1 MSRSDLVHRLAQAG
15 ACGDRKALQRTMDA
29 LISEARAQQ
38 QHSYANRLA
47 SVLKDEVK
55 EGSRAT
61 RMPQPSTDGLGDL
74 VVNMP
79 ARRKLKDLVLGAEV
93 RNGVREFIHEF
104 SHASLLRAHS
114 LEPRHTVLLVGP
126 PGNGK
131 TSLAEAIA
139 CELGLPFLTIRYDAI
154 VDSYLGETASRLRKV
169 IDFASNTPCLL
180 FFDEFDAV
188 GKERGDAQETGE
200 IKRVVSSLLVQLDA
214 LPTHSV
220 VVCATNHPEL
230 LDRAVWRRFE
240 VKLEVPAPGPGEL
253 KEWFS
258 RISKSFGG
266 DLDVSC
272 AQFVERMKGQ
282 NFSEIEAFTLDV
294 RRKLVLSMGALTPT
308 DAMRAALDRWCKQP
322 DMHATSS
329 KTNGRAP
336 NRKDSARTGKRP
348 KDTEPT
354 EAPLP
359 SSDLLSG
366 SS

>member
-1 MSRSDLVHRLAQAG
+1 MSRSELVHRLAQAG
-15 ACGDRKALQRTMDA
+15 VRGDRKALQRTMDA

-47 SVLKDEVK
+47 GVLKDDEK
-55 EGSRAT
+55 DSARA
-61 RMPQPSTDGLGDL
+61 RAPQTPSSGLGDL
-74 VVNMP
+74 VIHNE
-79 ARRKLKDLVLGAEV
+79 ARRKLKDLVLSSEV
-93 RNGVREFIHEF
+93 RNGIREFIHEF

-139 CELGLPFLTIRYDAI
+139 TELGLPFLTIRYDAI

-169 IDFASNTPCLL
+169 IDFATTTPCLL

-240 VKLEVPAPGPGEL
+240 VKLDVPPPGTAEL
-253 KEWFS
+253 KEWFG
-258 RISKSFGG
+258 RIAKSFGG
-266 DLDVSC
+266 GLDIPC
-272 AQFVERMKGQ
+272 AQFTECMRGL

-308 DAMRAALDRWCKQP
+308 DAMRAALDRWRKQAG
-322 DMHATSS
+322 MHVTSS
-329 KTNGRAP
+329 DTHGRTS
-336 NRKDSARTGKRP
+336 NRKNSKRARKRP
-348 KDTEPT
+348 EDPREETS
-354 EAPLP
+354 LP
-359 SSDLLSG
+359 PADLLSG
-366 SS
+366 PS